1 MSWLWASF
9 LHIARRL
16 ACGQLL
22 PGFAAPFEEWT
33 LNWFD
38 LFDLWHLLYLLFLV
52 PIAKMII
59 YSFLS
64 LFGVYV
70 HLFWTLVMYNR
81 FYRAFEGHSE
91 QAVQYSMNNVF
102 PKFYGSVGLD
112 VALPNC
118 LYCYCVVSWK
128 YGKMNCLIWFDTAS
142 PLHWKWDIK
151 YHTVP
156 WAREWVRE
164 RASERTNAVAREQSE
179 LCGASEWVSGV
190 SERASGRASGS
201 VLTSRFLADLNHSA
215 LFPS

>member
-1 MSWLWASF
+1 MDHANEDD
-9 LHIARRL
+9 L
-16 ACGQLL
+16 AQGQVPMGLSL
-22 PGFAAPFEEWT
+22 SLS
-33 LNWFD
+33 LNSVGGCHMKNEHCCID
-38 LFDLWHLLYLLFLV
+38 LIWFDLWHLLYFLFLV
-52 PIAKMII
+52 SITKMII

-128 YGKMNCLIWFDTAS
+128 YGKISLIWFDLS
-142 PLHWKWDIK
+142 
-151 YHTVP
+151 
-156 WAREWVRE
+156 
-164 RASERTNAVAREQSE
+164 AVAF
-179 LCGASEWVSGV
+179 VPMFFSGPLFC
-190 SERASGRASGS
+190 RWGPPC
-201 VLTSRFLADLNHSA
+201 VLD
-215 LFPS
+215 